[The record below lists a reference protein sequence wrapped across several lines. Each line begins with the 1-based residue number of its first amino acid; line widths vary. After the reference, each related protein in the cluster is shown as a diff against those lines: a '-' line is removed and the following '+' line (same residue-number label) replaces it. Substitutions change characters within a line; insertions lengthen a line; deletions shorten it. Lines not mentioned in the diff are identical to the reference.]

1 MIKERDLLPLTGY
14 VHGGCSPLG
23 MKKTFPT
30 HVHVSAWDYPSI
42 MVSAGKIGLQ
52 LELDV
57 RNLASVLTLSAD
69 DLIE

>member
-1 MIKERDLLPLTGY
+1 
-14 VHGGCSPLG
+14 

-30 HVHVSAWDYPSI
+30 HVHASAWDHPSI

-57 RNLASVLTLSAD
+57 RDLASVLALSAD